1 MDSAADKKIKS
12 AFQSVFSK
20 YGFKT
25 SSSKK
30 ERYGLEGKYTSEITN
45 KGKVNYCIYTLNLE
59 FNDFSKNESLHKSV
73 ELVKKVTTPIYKKV
87 SDSLPEKYRSL
98 GGVDIVPVAIFFVL
112 AVLGQM
118 MW

>member
-1 MDSAADKKIKS
+1 MSLIGLIFIVCSLIVLFDIVTSWLESNKI
-12 AFQSVFSK
+12 V
-20 YGFKT
+20 
-25 SSSKK
+25 
-30 ERYGLEGKYTSEITN
+30 
-45 KGKVNYCIYTLNLE
+45 
-59 FNDFSKNESLHKSV
+59 DFSKNESLHKSV
-73 ELVKKVTTPIYKKV
+73 ELVKKVTMPIYKKV

>member
-1 MDSAADKKIKS
+1 MSLIGLIFIVCSLIVLFDIVTSWLESNKI
-12 AFQSVFSK
+12 V
-20 YGFKT
+20 
-25 SSSKK
+25 
-30 ERYGLEGKYTSEITN
+30 
-45 KGKVNYCIYTLNLE
+45 
-59 FNDFSKNESLHKSV
+59 DFSKKESLHKSV

>member
-1 MDSAADKKIKS
+1 MSLIGLIFIVCSLIVLFDIVTSWLESNKI
-12 AFQSVFSK
+12 V
-20 YGFKT
+20 
-25 SSSKK
+25 
-30 ERYGLEGKYTSEITN
+30 
-45 KGKVNYCIYTLNLE
+45 
-59 FNDFSKNESLHKSV
+59 DFSKNESLHKSD

>member
-1 MDSAADKKIKS
+1 MSLIGLIFIVCSLIVLFDIVTSWLESNKI
-12 AFQSVFSK
+12 V
-20 YGFKT
+20 
-25 SSSKK
+25 
-30 ERYGLEGKYTSEITN
+30 
-45 KGKVNYCIYTLNLE
+45 
-59 FNDFSKNESLHKSV
+59 DFSKNESLHKSV

>member
-1 MDSAADKKIKS
+1 MSLIGLIFIVCSLIVLFDIVTSWLESNKI
-12 AFQSVFSK
+12 V
-20 YGFKT
+20 
-25 SSSKK
+25 
-30 ERYGLEGKYTSEITN
+30 
-45 KGKVNYCIYTLNLE
+45 
-59 FNDFSKNESLHKSV
+59 DFSKNESLHKSV

-112 AVLGQM
+112 AGLGQM